1 MRDSPYLTRNKK
13 KPNPYGLDFFLF
25 GGAEGNLRSLSRLTA
40 LLRTLSPF
48 RSLPRGGK
56 NVSPTHFCS
65 PFDSLQIKI
74 KKPLLCGSFI
84 LVEPRGIEPLSE
96 NRFTVLSPSAAYLWD
111 SPLNTPT
118 GRRIKPVASLV
129 HGRAQSFAQHTF
141 TAK

>member
-1 MRDSPYLTRNKK
+1 MGLTSF
-13 KPNPYGLDFFLF
+13 YF

-40 LLRTLSPF
+40 ALRSALAFSLSPPWRQKRVPDTF
-48 RSLPRGGK
+48 LLALRFPS
-56 NVSPTHFCS
+56 N
-65 PFDSLQIKI
+65 QN
-74 KKPLLCGSFI
+74 KKTAQGGSFI

-111 SPLNTPT
+111 SPLNAPT